1 MPIAQIDD
9 TGAATVIGISG
20 PAERDELRELDS
32 SLERLLHQ
40 GDERGMELVIEDG
53 RARLRVPSAAVE
65 AFRVVIRKLLEQGTV
80 GVVGVEEELS
90 TQEAADLLNV
100 SRQYVVRLMDEG
112 RLAHHMVGTHRRA
125 SLQDVLA
132 FKRERDA
139 KRRGALGKLIRLSE
153 EYGLHEDGR
162 ERVK

>member
-1 MPIAQIDD
+1 MPSVHVEDSP
-9 TGAATVIGISG
+9 AATVIGTNS
-20 PAERDELRELDS
+20 PAERDELRELDDR
-32 SLERLLHQ
+32 LEQLMQHGGGQEAALL
-40 GDERGMELVIEDG
+40 IENG
-53 RARLRVPSAAVE
+53 ARLRVPAPALKALHVLIS
-65 AFRVVIRKLLEQGTV
+65 KLRDQGTV
-80 GVVGVEEELS
+80 GVVGIEEELS

-112 RLAHHMVGTHRRA
+112 RLAHHMVGKHRRA
-125 SLQDVLA
+125 YLRNVLD

-153 EYGLHEDGR
+153 EYGLYEDGR

>member
-1 MPIAQIDD
+1 MPTAQIDD
-9 TGAATVIGISG
+9 TRAATVIGISG

-32 SLERLLHQ
+32 SLERLLQQ
-40 GDERGMELVIEDG
+40 GDERGAELVIEDG
-53 RARLRVPSAAVE
+53 RARLRVPSPAVE

-112 RLAHHMVGTHRRA
+112 RLEHHMVGTHRRA

-153 EYGLHEDGR
+153 EYGLYEDGR
-162 ERVK
+162 EQVK

>member
-1 MPIAQIDD
+1 MPTAQVDD
-9 TGAATVIGISG
+9 TRAATVIGISS

-32 SLERLLHQ
+32 SLERLLQ
-40 GDERGMELVIEDG
+40 QVDERGAELVIGNGSD
-53 RARLRVPSAAVE
+53 RLRVPPPALE
-65 AFRVVIRKLLEQGTV
+65 AFRLVIRKLLEQGTV

-90 TQEAADLLNV
+90 TQETADLLNV

-125 SLQDVLA
+125 NLPDVLA

-153 EYGLHEDGR
+153 EYGLYEDGR
-162 ERVK
+162 EQVK